1 MSYILVIICVLA
13 AIFFYIRYKNFY
25 NPPFLMAVFW
35 AIITFFSTFGLYD
48 QDIAGDRTYLVCLIG
63 MIGFFVGSLV
73 NKKITFRKKKIKST
87 TNDLRQVAIVA
98 NNKVITVILVILIV
112 ILLQRDIRVMSLLAS
127 GVKMNQIRVD
137 FNNIVLNSAFE
148 RAFNTYIIMPMIYLL
163 PAVVIPEFIAFR
175 KRIINLILTIIVLI
189 EFTICDGGRVPFF
202 YCAIFVLC
210 SLYIF
215 HIDFKNVITV
225 FRSKSK
231 KTKRLISVAAVVV
244 VAIALY
250 MIVYLSGSRDISYS
264 VGNSI
269 YTYFTGCFPFLEYH
283 LNIIDQNNVCTF
295 GSAFFHGILTIV
307 FYLLNT
313 LKLCAYPNFYN
324 YVHEWGNVQEFI
336 NIGSA
341 NFNAYV
347 TPFYYFYM
355 DFSYLGVLLGG
366 AIYGVIAIQIY
377 HRMKSQSTYNFKYI
391 AAYML
396 VVQSIATSMIRWQFY
411 NANFVMAFVLLLI
424 IPAQKGKTVR
434 LGKHFWR

>member
-35 AIITFFSTFGLYD
+35 AIITFFSTFGLYN
-48 QDIAGDRTYLVCLIG
+48 QDIADDRTYLVCLIG

-73 NKKITFRKKKIKST
+73 NKKITFRPIKIKST

-148 RAFNTYIIMPMIYLL
+148 RAFNTYIVMPLIYLL
-163 PAVVIPEFIAFR
+163 PAIVIPEFIAFR
-175 KRIINLILTIIVLI
+175 KRIINLILTILVLI
-189 EFTICDGGRVPFF
+189 EFAVCDGGRAPFY

-231 KTKRLISVAAVVV
+231 KTKRLISIVAVGV

-250 MIVYLSGSRDISYS
+250 MIVFLSASRDISYS

-269 YTYFTGCFPFLEYH
+269 YTYFTGCFPFLEYN

-307 FYLLNT
+307 LYLLNA
-313 LKLCAYPNFYN
+313 LQLCAYPDFYN
-324 YVHEWGNVQEFI
+324 YVHEWGNIQEFI

-341 NFNAYV
+341 NFNAFV

-355 DFSYLGVLLGG
+355 DLGYFGVLLGS
-366 AIYGVIAIQIY
+366 AVYGLIAIQIY
-377 HRMKSQSTYNFKYI
+377 HRMKSQITYNFKYI

-396 VVQSIATSMIRWQFY
+396 IVQSIATSMIRWQFY
-411 NANFVMAFVLLLI
+411 NANFVMAFVLLLL
-424 IPAQKGKTVR
+424 IPAQKEETQR
-434 LGKHFWR
+434 LSKHF